1 MGALIDLVLNSIIMA
16 CPKMDLQELVLD
28 VELDLTF
35 KQAEKLEQ
43 AEEPLLAKA
52 EKLVKVL
59 VQVQSMVYLF
69 NANPNL

>member
-1 MGALIDLVLNSIIMA
+1 MGAMIDLVLNSIIMA
-16 CPKMDLQELVLD
+16 CPKMDLQELVLV

-59 VQVQSMVYLF
+59 VQSMVYLF

>member
-43 AEEPLLAKA
+43 AVKPLLAKA

-59 VQVQSMVYLF
+59 VQSMVYLF

>member
-1 MGALIDLVLNSIIMA
+1 MGAMIDLVLNSIIMA
-16 CPKMDLQELVLD
+16 CSKMDLQELVLD

-43 AEEPLLAKA
+43 AKRPLLAKA

-59 VQVQSMVYLF
+59 VQSMVYLF

>member
-1 MGALIDLVLNSIIMA
+1 MIDLVLNSIIMA

-43 AEEPLLAKA
+43 AVKPLLAKA

-59 VQVQSMVYLF
+59 VQSMVYLF

>member
-1 MGALIDLVLNSIIMA
+1 MGAMIDLVLNSIIMA
-16 CPKMDLQELVLD
+16 CHKMDLQELVLV

-35 KQAEKLEQ
+35 KQAKKLEQ

-59 VQVQSMVYLF
+59 VQSIIFLF